1 MLVFSQSTEVNGSV
15 YQAFNFGSNQGKTSN
30 WGGGS
35 STGGVFGGSSTGGVF
50 GGSPSSGAFSGSP
63 SSGAFGGSYSSIS
76 NKQP

>member
-1 MLVFSQSTEVNGSV
+1 MLVFSQSTAVNGSV
-15 YQAFNFGSNQGKTSN
+15 YQAFNFGSNQGTTSN
-30 WGGGS
+30 WG
-35 STGGVFGGSSTGGVF
+35 GGSSTGGVF